1 MTRNRIRTI
10 ALVAATVVLVIGS
23 YIAFQKHTARG
34 QVTALVQDSSTRLR
48 AALKALGANEV
59 VDVDA
64 HAKAAEAN
72 ARKLRELDTSALTPF
87 ADAADDYL
95 ISAREIL
102 RRHADIVRARADLS
116 ANLDALATHMK
127 SDRGAAAW
135 PQDAVRLKA
144 PLDRNLRDYTIAVQ
158 SYASLLGSLGASQRK
173 IAPYVDNAL
182 LIDETLVDS
191 ARQRVLDAHANAE
204 GAVKQAVSLETYRRA
219 R

>member
-1 MTRNRIRTI
+1 MTRNKIRTL

-34 QVTALVQDSSTRLR
+34 QVTALVQDSSVRLR
-48 AALKALGANEV
+48 AALKAIVANEV
-59 VDVDA
+59 IDVDA
-64 HAKAAEAN
+64 HVKAVDAN

-102 RRHADIVRARADLS
+102 RRHADIERTRAQLA

-135 PQDAVRLKA
+135 PQEAVRLKA
-144 PLDRNLRDYTIAVQ
+144 PLDRDFRDHTIAVQ
-158 SYASLLGSLGASQRK
+158 SYASLLGSLAASQSK

-182 LIDETLVDS
+182 LIDETLVGA
-191 ARQRVLDAHANAE
+191 ARLRVLDAQANTE
-204 GAVKQAVSLETYRRA
+204 RTLKQGINLESYRRT